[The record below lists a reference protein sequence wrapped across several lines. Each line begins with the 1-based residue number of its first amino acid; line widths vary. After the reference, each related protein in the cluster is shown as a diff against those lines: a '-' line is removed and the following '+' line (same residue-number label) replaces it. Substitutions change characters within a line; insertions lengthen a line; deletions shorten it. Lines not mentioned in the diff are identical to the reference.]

1 MRPDDATSGAGMKT
15 QGDAPAQAA
24 IAAQERRALWL
35 LRAAIGG
42 VVLSVALRA
51 ARMFS
56 EWAAALSLPWY
67 ALLVVPA
74 LGVAAALTA
83 HPDSPLR
90 RSAWV
95 VAGVGLVVALVA

>member
-1 MRPDDATSGAGMKT
+1 MRPDDATSGAEIKT
-15 QGDAPAQAA
+15 QGEDPAQAA
-24 IAAQERRALWL
+24 IAAQERRTLWL
-35 LRAAIGG
+35 LRAAMGG
-42 VVLSVALRA
+42 VGLYVALRV

-56 EWAAALSLPWY
+56 EWAAALILPWY

-83 HPDSPLR
+83 RPDSPLR
-90 RSAWV
+90 GSAWV